1 MLTEHKIKLTCPH
14 CHKRSDNL
22 IDRTFDNYDK
32 KWHTSVICPL
42 CNRLTEFKKIDANDI
57 IEYFDIPQIPNVY
70 GDDEEFIYEPLLNK
84 CKKKIDENA

>member
-32 KWHTSVICPL
+32 KWRTSAICPL
-42 CNRLTEFKKIDANDI
+42 CNRLTEFKQIDPNDI
-57 IEYFDIPQIPNVY
+57 VEQRDTSNGNSFLDKLQ
-70 GDDEEFIYEPLLNK
+70 GKDK
-84 CKKKIDENA
+84 WR